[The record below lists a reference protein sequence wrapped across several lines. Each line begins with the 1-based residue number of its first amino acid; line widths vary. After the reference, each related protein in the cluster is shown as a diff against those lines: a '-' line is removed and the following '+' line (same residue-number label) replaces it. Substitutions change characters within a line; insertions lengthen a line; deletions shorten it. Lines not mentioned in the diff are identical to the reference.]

1 MANQDS
7 GRIGKA
13 VEHLV
18 AATRMLRTR
27 GQLNV
32 STALLDDEGVDLVF
46 FRRDGS
52 ATLAVQVKARTTDA
66 VTIADKGRFIGNLSA
81 STYRPRSDLYLL
93 FLVVDPETCGIG
105 PYWWVPSLE
114 FDPNVT
120 SGGKRKFIA
129 STKDGSNDQ
138 WSSYRRDEF
147 LELPQLIIDQ
157 LELLEATSS

>member
-18 AATRMLRTR
+18 AATCILKTK

-52 ATLAVQVKARTTDA
+52 ATSPCRSKRAQRARQPSATRSGSSATSAPARTA
-66 VTIADKGRFIGNLSA
+66 Q
-81 STYRPRSDLYLL
+81 
-93 FLVVDPETCGIG
+93 G
-105 PYWWVPSLE
+105 P
-114 FDPNVT
+114 
-120 SGGKRKFIA
+120 
-129 STKDGSNDQ
+129 
-138 WSSYRRDEF
+138 
-147 LELPQLIIDQ
+147 
-157 LELLEATSS
+157 TSSCSSSSSTLRRAS